1 MMFSSLK
8 SVLVAGTIVAG
19 LSPLNAVVADNSSD
33 VEKILRRLNQL
44 EDEVTSLKKQLKEKT
59 ETVNDTKNSDNRNN
73 FYVSSGLGLLGDSFF
88 TDACN
93 GSCSST
99 FSDTPLNGSWSGELG
114 VGYYFTDKFRGE
126 ISYSASVLRDN
137 TTYSGGG
144 YMGLDWVDNH
154 SIFVSSYYDFSNN
167 SRFTPYLGIGIGPSL
182 IDTDQV
188 FGNSNK
194 NTDITF
200 GYQGKLGVS
209 YEAFESTDLFLEGAY
224 QATKSFKIHNQQI
237 DPMEMFSTRLGLR
250 YKF

>member
-1 MMFSSLK
+1 
-8 SVLVAGTIVAG
+8 
-19 LSPLNAVVADNSSD
+19 
-33 VEKILRRLNQL
+33 
-44 EDEVTSLKKQLKEKT
+44 
-59 ETVNDTKNSDNRNN
+59 
-73 FYVSSGLGLLGDSFF
+73 
-88 TDACN
+88 
-93 GSCSST
+93 
-99 FSDTPLNGSWSGELG
+99 
-114 VGYYFTDKFRGE
+114 
-126 ISYSASVLRDN
+126 
-137 TTYSGGG
+137 
-144 YMGLDWVDNH
+144 MGLDWVDNH
-154 SIFVSSYYDFSNN
+154 SIFVSSYYDFSNS

>member
-8 SVLVAGTIVAG
+8 SVLVAGTIVVG

-59 ETVNDTKNSDNRNN
+59 ETVNDPKNSDNRNN

-154 SIFVSSYYDFSNN
+154 SIFVSSYYDFSNS

-182 IDTDQV
+182 IDTDQT
-188 FGNSNK
+188 FAHSNK

-200 GYQGKLGVS
+200 GYQGKFGVS
-209 YEAFESTDLFLEGAY
+209 YEAFDSTDLFLEGIY
-224 QATKSFKIHNQQI
+224 QATKSFKIQTN
-237 DPMEMFSTRLGLR
+237 
-250 YKF
+250 K